1 MSTLQIRIAATAG
14 GVLVAA
20 IGFLVSTRVLDAA
33 LEVPAGPGGGSV
45 PLTLPRIIAV
55 TLLAIVIGLL
65 AAVVA
70 ERRLGHPQRIWFAF
84 SLVGLVLS
92 MVPTALLVEDLGDK
106 GLLAI
111 IHLVVA
117 SIVIPLVGMTLPER
131 RVS

>member
-1 MSTLQIRIAATAG
+1 MSTLQIRIAAATG

-33 LEVPAGPGGGSV
+33 LEVPAGPGGGTV
-45 PLTLPRIIAV
+45 PLTLPRILAI
-55 TLLAIVIGLL
+55 TLLAIVVGVL
-65 AAVVA
+65 AAVAA
-70 ERRLGHPQRIWFAF
+70 ERRLRHPQRAWLRF
-84 SLVGLVLS
+84 SLVALVLS

-117 SIVIPLVGMTLPER
+117 GVVIPLVGMTLPER
-131 RVS
+131 RMS